1 MATRTG
7 PVGVS
12 AALLSLTLI
21 MGAGC
26 PQPGPELPDTCAA
39 QVAEADVNVAGIY
52 RYGGDSPRL
61 LTGTITFEQEGDV
74 VRVLDTTY
82 DLTADRRLEGTAV
95 LRGNRLT
102 IQLVPRNGDEDY
114 TADVTFLFSDDGTEF
129 CVEFSDT
136 NGDAGPMGTYKG
148 VRIAREG

>member
-1 MATRTG
+1 MTSRMGRFTG
-7 PVGVS
+7 ISG
-12 AALLSLTLI
+12 LLSLALVI
-21 MGAGC
+21 GAGC
-26 PQPGPELPDTCAA
+26 PQLGPELPDTCAA
-39 QVAEADVNVAGIY
+39 QEAGADVNVAGIY

-61 LTGTITFEQEGDV
+61 LSGTITFEQEGEV

-102 IQLVPRNGDEDY
+102 IQLVPRNGDTDY
-114 TADVTFLFSDDGTEF
+114 TADVTFLFSDGGDEF

-148 VRIAREG
+148 VRIARES